1 MTDGTEQTTLG
12 GPAAVREG
20 GVPDWLLG
28 GDGVVMSIGL
38 LAALGLAGWAGHAW
52 RRQLERRERH
62 LGTLAVPLNRLTRA
76 YLDCFTHL
84 DAVPQVFE
92 REKAYFLETRSD
104 EGSPPDE
111 SGGDAM
117 RAAEIDGFW
126 RFVDQLERQA
136 LHEAERSL
144 RVIANE
150 TARAERRLDAFVAT
164 FGSAQGIAAR
174 VTAAVGEIR
183 AELAALKAQACTLER
198 SFFGNPAAAVEMAEA
213 AVVTCPAVFSGYD
226 LTRLSASTGGLRRKL
241 GLRAETGDDE
251 AALLRERGERLPCNY
266 QMRIVRRLET
276 WRSNTPPSW
285 EVRRHRD
292 IGEVP

>member
-111 SGGDAM
+111 SGGEAM

-126 RFVDQLERQA
+126 RFVDQIYRHYGPAGA
-136 LHEAERSL
+136 LARS
-144 RVIANE
+144 VGAGNM
-150 TARAERRLDAFVAT
+150 AFWIITVLAIYLTVAIT
-164 FGSAQGIAAR
+164 GSGIPS
-174 VTAAVGEIR
+174 VVG
-183 AELAALKAQACTLER
+183 
-198 SFFGNPAAAVEMAEA
+198 G
-213 AVVTCPAVFSGYD
+213 
-226 LTRLSASTGGLRRKL
+226 
-241 GLRAETGDDE
+241 
-251 AALLRERGERLPCNY
+251 
-266 QMRIVRRLET
+266 
-276 WRSNTPPSW
+276 
-285 EVRRHRD
+285 H
-292 IGEVP
+292 